1 LSGNEGSNNG
11 REHDSKHVEALEM
24 EHFLDAVPGRR
35 FRFDQ
40 DKTEQDANLK
50 LVELAVSPRVKVHP
64 DSILGRIDKDNP
76 AVRQDVFFLLQSACT
91 GFRLSSMQANL
102 SPHELEQRLTDLAS
116 KAKNLAID
124 ADEFS
129 YFLPD
134 AINSAYL
141 TERAGSDMPADFS
154 RRRRSGLRKG
164 TYALL
169 HPETPSLTDLL
180 LAFSDDILE
189 EVSNLKRHGF
199 KSDGGDDAAI
209 RYQIRKLKYLMGQL
223 FRKSNNP
230 LIAAILSA
238 INQQHISEDRVKK
251 AVYKKGRNT

>member
-1 LSGNEGSNNG
+1 MSYSLGAFPSSTPAWIRDWAALSRDWKPGDHSEPSMVFGADLPALWRLLSNE
-11 REHDSKHVEALEM
+11 EV
-24 EHFLDAVPGRR
+24 AV
-35 FRFDQ
+35 
-40 DKTEQDANLK
+40 K
-50 LVELAVSPRVKVHP
+50 LSQFER
-64 DSILGRIDKDNP
+64 RIDKDNP